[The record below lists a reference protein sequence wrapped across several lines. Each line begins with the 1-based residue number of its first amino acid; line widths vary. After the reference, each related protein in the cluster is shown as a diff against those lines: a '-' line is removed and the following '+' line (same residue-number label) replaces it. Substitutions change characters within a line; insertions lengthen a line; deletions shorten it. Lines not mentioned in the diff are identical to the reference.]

1 MNNADSDIIITNG
14 DDNLAKHF
22 KADDNVF
29 ILDALFYSQKKFVA
43 IFDIYTILFKIPNL
57 IFVIFLINH

>member
-1 MNNADSDIIITNG
+1 MNNADSDIIINNG
-14 DDNLAKHF
+14 DDNFAKHF

-43 IFDIYTILFKIPNL
+43 IFDFLNL
-57 IFVIFLINH
+57 Y